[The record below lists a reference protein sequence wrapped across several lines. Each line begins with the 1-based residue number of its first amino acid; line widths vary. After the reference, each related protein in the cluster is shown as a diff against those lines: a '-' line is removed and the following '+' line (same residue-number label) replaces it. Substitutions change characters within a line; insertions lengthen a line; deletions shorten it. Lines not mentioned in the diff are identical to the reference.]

1 LFFDKWERN
10 MLVLADPD
18 NGYADLELP
27 ALSIAL
33 RRKDGYNA
41 NVASI
46 ELIRAVKKATMILQG
61 VTAEMEGM

>member
-1 LFFDKWERN
+1 

-33 RRKDGYNA
+33 RRKDGYQA
-41 NVASI
+41 NVATI
-46 ELIRAVKKATMILQG
+46 MLIRAVTKATMILQG
-61 VTAEMEGM
+61 VTAELSGM